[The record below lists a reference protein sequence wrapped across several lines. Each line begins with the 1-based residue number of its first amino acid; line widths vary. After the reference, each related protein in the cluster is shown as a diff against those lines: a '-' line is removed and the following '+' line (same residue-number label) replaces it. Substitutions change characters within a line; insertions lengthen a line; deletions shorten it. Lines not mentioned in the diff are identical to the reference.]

1 MRAPLAVVMFAACS
15 QPSAPSSHA
24 MRPSERLDMFALAG
38 TWKWNFQTEERS
50 TSRTEAEQWR
60 LLANPSTPAQL
71 TGRYVRT
78 VTVHSLDHA
87 PFQCNQMPWY
97 RQRSMYDVVVDLVG
111 EEIVVKETGYTTEP
125 SPCDHGFR
133 HLGDYRA
140 PLAASSLALRWGQG
154 AESGIQTLAHVDQI
168 RGALPTAPWP
178 TTYAPTGTWRWTA
191 SSVDAAGNVH
201 DEIEWWEIT
210 RRTET
215 RVDATYRRRV
225 TVRSADGKTPI
236 ACAGTPSWTF
246 DDAYVLDGQKEE
258 DHWHFH
264 ELAVEP
270 GDHPCLRATPRRTL
284 DEATA
289 EQIGDFFILEWRGKR
304 REILYRPE

>member
-1 MRAPLAVVMFAACS
+1 MRVALALVLFVACS
-15 QPSAPSSHA
+15 QPSASSSRA
-24 MRPSERLDMFALAG
+24 VRPAERLDMFALAG
-38 TWKWNFQTEERS
+38 TWKWNYQTEERG
-50 TSRTEAEQWR
+50 TGRTEDEQWR
-60 LLANPSTPAQL
+60 LLYDPRAPARL

-87 PFQCNQMPWY
+87 PFQCNQMPSY

-111 EEIVVKETGYTTEP
+111 EEIEVKETGYVTEP

-140 PLAASSLALRWGQG
+140 PLAARSLSLHWGQG
-154 AESGIQTLAHVDQI
+154 AESGVQTLAHVDQA
-168 RGALPTAPWP
+168 RGTLPTAPWP
-178 TTYAPTGTWRWTA
+178 TSFAPTGTWRWKA

-201 DEIEWWEIT
+201 DETEWWEIT
-210 RRTET
+210 RRTDT
-215 RVDATYRRRV
+215 RLDATYRRRV
-225 TVRSADGKTPI
+225 TVRSTDGTPI

-270 GDHPCLRATPRRTL
+270 GDHPCLRPTPKRVL